1 MDESFLFTMHEGLP
15 RQGPG
20 STACTKKMYS
30 LIPQLPENPVIL
42 DIGCGSGMQTIDLAL
57 ACPKARITAVDI
69 HPPFLRGVKERAK
82 TAGVSYRI
90 RTVQA
95 SMDNLPFL
103 PSSFDL
109 IWAEGSIFILGAGHG
124 ITSWKKF
131 LKPDGFLGFT
141 EATWFTTTPSE
152 NVRSF
157 WQENYPD
164 IKTVDEIKTLAIQAG
179 YTCIADFSLPV
190 SAWWDDYYTPLLAR
204 LPALEHQYRGNAEAE
219 TIISLTRQEIDLYKE
234 HSAEYGYQF
243 FLLKNRQ

>member
-1 MDESFLFTMHEGLP
+1 MDETFLFTMHEGLP

-20 STACTKKMYS
+20 STACTKKMFS
-30 LIPQLPENPVIL
+30 LIFGLPENPVIL
-42 DIGCGSGMQTIDLAL
+42 DIGCGSGMQTIDLTL
-57 ACPKARITAVDI
+57 ICPKARITAVDMYS
-69 HPPFLRGVKERAK
+69 PFLKGVIERAK

-95 SMDNLPFL
+95 SMDNLPFTA
-103 PSSFDL
+103 SSFDL
-109 IWAEGSIFILGAGHG
+109 IWAEGSIFILGVEHG

-157 WQENYPD
+157 WQENYPG
-164 IKTVDEIKTLAIQAG
+164 IKTVDEIKTLANRAG
-179 YTCIADFSLPV
+179 YTCIADFSLPA

-204 LPALEHQYRGNAEAE
+204 LPALERQYRGNAEAE
-219 TIISLTRQEIDLYKE
+219 TIISLTRQEIDLYTK
-234 HSAEYGYQF
+234 HSGEYGYQF